1 MKLFFKILIISIIIS
16 FFPLLSYDFFWHLKT
31 GEFIA
36 KNGIPREDP
45 FSYNSRGEWIN
56 HAWFYDLLIYFLYK
70 IGDFSLLF
78 FFKYLTV
85 FLIAYFLFKICQEKK
100 FSPFFII
107 SIILWALSLSRH
119 RLDIRPDGLGH
130 LFFLLLLFSFQKRK
144 YIVSL
149 IILFFW
155 VNFHASFIFGSI
167 LSFFY
172 FILEFIKEKKLK
184 ILFYSALSFILPLAN
199 PYLYKAFIAPIKL
212 IFEVKNLNLINP
224 EWLFPPFLPFLSF
237 YLSIPYVL
245 FVFFNDTKK
254 INKILFFPILFL
266 SLTSLRFVGYF
277 AISVPFFIEIE
288 KKYYKYIF
296 TSIGLLSLIFSFFY
310 FSPPGIG
317 IDRIKIPVE
326 EVNFLKFIN
335 AEENIF
341 CSPGYGGYLIYS
353 FYPDKKVFWDG
364 RNELYLNILKEF
376 ELALKSK
383 ESWKEFQEKYKIG
396 YAIIKYQGMHKFKIG
411 NEFKFLPFSYLFF
424 SKDEWDLIFWDDS
437 AMVFMKK
444 NLKNLKSYKF
454 NPEVL
459 DYLIYL
465 ISIGEINSDELK
477 EELIFKLKQNP
488 NCKRAKILLEK
499 LKSNNL

>member
-1 MKLFFKILIISIIIS
+1 MKLLFKILIISIIIS

-56 HAWFYDLLIYFLYK
+56 HAWLYDLLIYFLLK
-70 IGDFSLLF
+70 LGGFSFLF
-78 FFKYLTV
+78 FFKYLIV
-85 FLIAYFLFKICQEKK
+85 FLIAYFIYKISAEKS
-100 FSPFFII
+100 FTPFLII
-107 SIILWALSLSRH
+107 SLILWALSLSRH
-119 RLDIRPDGLGH
+119 RLDIRPDALGH

-144 YIVSL
+144 YIISI
-149 IILFFW
+149 IILVFW

-167 LSFFY
+167 LSIFY
-172 FILEFIKEKKLK
+172 FILKFLEEKKK
-184 ILFYSALSFILPLAN
+184 INIFYSAFSFILPLVN
-199 PYLYKAFIAPIKL
+199 PFFLKAFIAPIKL

-224 EWLFPPFLPFLSF
+224 EWLLPPFLPFLSF
-237 YLSIPYVL
+237 YLSIPFVL
-245 FVFFNDTKK
+245 FVIFNDAKK
-254 INKILFFPILFL
+254 LNKFLFFPILLL
-266 SLTSLRFVGYF
+266 SLTSLRFIGF
-277 AISVPFFIEIE
+277 FSISIPFFIEIE
-288 KKYYKYIF
+288 KKYHKYIF
-296 TSIGLLSLIFSFFY
+296 FSIGLLSLIFSFFY

-317 IDRIKIPVE
+317 IDWIKIPVE
-326 EVNFLKFIN
+326 EVNFLKKIN

-364 RNELYLNILKEF
+364 RNELYLYILKEF

-383 ESWKEFQEKYKIG
+383 NNWKKFQEKYKID

-411 NEFKFLPFSYLFF
+411 NEFKFLPFSYVYFP
-424 SKDEWDLIFWDDS
+424 KEEWDLIFWDDS
-437 AMVFMKK
+437 GMVFMKK
-444 NLKNLKSYKF
+444 GLKNLKSFKF

-465 ISIGEINSDELK
+465 VSIGEIKSDELK
-477 EELIFKLKQNP
+477 QELILKLKQNP

-499 LKSNNL
+499 L